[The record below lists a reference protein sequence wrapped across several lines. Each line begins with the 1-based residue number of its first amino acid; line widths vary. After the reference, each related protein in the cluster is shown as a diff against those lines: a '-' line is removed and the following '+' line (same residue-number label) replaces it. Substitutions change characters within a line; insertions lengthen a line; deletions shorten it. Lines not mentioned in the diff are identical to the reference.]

1 MANDFILKRSSFA
14 SLFKLKKMKSI
25 IVTGANSGIGFE
37 CAKQIAKLAPDAQ
50 IILACRNTKAGNEA
64 LQKIK
69 QKTKHK
75 HITCLPLNLAS
86 LQSVRDFKS
95 AFLKLPSPVI
105 TAVVNNA
112 GLQNIGK
119 NAYTIDGFEITF
131 GTNHLGGFYLT
142 LLLLPYIEKNG
153 SITFTASDTHD
164 PAAKTAIEPPLF
176 TTGKEMAFTKE
187 TSEKEKIV
195 GQRRYSTS
203 KLCNVLTT
211 YILHEKLADKNIR
224 VNAFDPGLTPGTG
237 LAKSYPTILRF
248 LWNNVMPMM
257 RYFRKNTNSPAKSGS
272 RLANLAIGETLR
284 PLNGI
289 YYSDGKVTRSSADSY
304 NKAYQ
309 AELWNSSIELTGIR
323 QQDTTISLTDPTD
336 CK

>member
-1 MANDFILKRSSFA
+1 MISSFNK
-14 SLFKLKKMKSI
+14 SLLHHQSKGKKMKSI
-25 IVTGANSGIGFE
+25 IITGANSGIGFE
-37 CAKQIAKLAPDAQ
+37 CAKQLAKLAPDEQ
-50 IILACRNTKAGNEA
+50 IILACRNLQAGNDA
-64 LQKIK
+64 VQKIK

-75 HITCLPLNLAS
+75 DVICLPVNLAS
-86 LQSVRDFKS
+86 LQSIRDFKT
-95 AFLKLPSPVI
+95 AFLKLPSPTI
-105 TAVVNNA
+105 AALVNNA

-119 NAYTIDGFEITF
+119 TSYTKDGFEITF

-164 PAAKTAIEPPLF
+164 TAAKTAIEPPLF
-176 TTGKEMAFTKE
+176 TTGKELAFPKE

-211 YILHEKLADKNIR
+211 YILREKLESKRIR

-237 LAKSYPTILRF
+237 LAKSYPAPLRF

-257 RYFRKNTNSPAKSGS
+257 RYFRKNTNAPSISGS
-272 RLANLAIGETLR
+272 RLAMLAFGEALR

-289 YYSDGKVTRSSADSY
+289 YYSDGKVTKSSTDSY
-304 NKAYQ
+304 NKTYQ
-309 AELWNSSIELTGIR
+309 AELWKSSIELTGIQ
-323 QQDTTISLTDPTD
+323 QQDTTISLTSLHD
-336 CK
+336 

>member
-1 MANDFILKRSSFA
+1 
-14 SLFKLKKMKSI
+14 MKSI
-25 IVTGANSGIGFE
+25 IITGANSGIGFE
-37 CAKQIAKLAPDAQ
+37 CAKQMTNLAPDDQ
-50 IILACRNTKAGNEA
+50 IILACRNVQAGNDA
-64 LQKIK
+64 VQKIK
-69 QKTKHK
+69 QKTNHK
-75 HITCLPLNLAS
+75 NIICLPLNLAS
-86 LQSVRDFKS
+86 LQSVRDFKTD
-95 AFLKLPSPVI
+95 FLKLPSPAI
-105 TAVVNNA
+105 AALVNNA

-119 NAYTIDGFEITF
+119 TAYTKDGFEITF

-164 PAAKTAIEPPLF
+164 PATKTAIEPPVF
-176 TTGKEMAFTKE
+176 TTGKELAFPKE
-187 TSEKEKIV
+187 TSEKEKIL

-211 YILHEKLADKNIR
+211 YVLHEKLAHKNIR

-237 LAKSYPTILRF
+237 LAKSYPAPLQF

-257 RYFRKNTNSPAKSGS
+257 RYLRKNTNSPATSGS
-272 RLANLAIGETLR
+272 RLANLAFGEALR

-289 YYSDGKVTRSSADSY
+289 YYSDGKVTKSSTDSY

-309 AELWNSSIELTGIR
+309 AELWKSSIELTAIQ
-323 QQDTTISLTDPTD
+323 QQDTTISLT
-336 CK
+336 